1 MTHLTQKVLFL
12 DLEACTACR
21 ACMVACSV
29 AKEKVFSLNK
39 VRIWVPKRESIGLG
53 VPIICE
59 QCDPA
64 PCMVVCPMKA
74 ISRHSKTGA
83 PVVDREKC
91 IACKECVWAC
101 PFGAINV
108 QRGVAVKCDLC
119 EGKPACAEVC
129 MPGAIKYLELERPY
143 MQKKWKSLER
153 RVEALSALFSGGS

>member
-1 MTHLTQKVLFL
+1 MAQRALFL
-12 DLEACTACR
+12 DLETCTGCR
-21 ACMVACSV
+21 ACMVACSA
-29 AKEKVFSLNK
+29 AKENLFSMNK
-39 VRIWVPKRESIGLG
+39 SRIWVPKKEGICLG

-74 ISRHSKTGA
+74 ISRHARTGSV
-83 PVVDREKC
+83 VVDRDKC

-108 QRGVAVKCDLC
+108 QGGVAVKCDLC
-119 EGKPACAEVC
+119 DGEPACAEVC
-129 MPGAIKYLELERPY
+129 IPGAIKYLDLERPY

-153 RVEALSALFSGGS
+153 RVDALSALFSGGS

>member
-1 MTHLTQKVLFL
+1 LTQKVLFL
-12 DLEACTACR
+12 DLETCTACR
-21 ACMVACSV
+21 ACMVACSA

-39 VRIWVPKRESIGLG
+39 TRIWVPKKESICLG

-74 ISRHSKTGA
+74 ISRHQKTGA

-108 QRGVAVKCDLC
+108 QKGVAVKCDLC
-119 EGKPACAEVC
+119 DGKPACAEVC
-129 MPGAIKYLELERPY
+129 MPGAIRYLDLERPY

>member
-1 MTHLTQKVLFL
+1 LTQKVLFL
-12 DLEACTACR
+12 DLETCTACR
-21 ACMVACSV
+21 ACMVACSA

-39 VRIWVPKRESIGLG
+39 TRIWVPKKESICLG

-74 ISRHSKTGA
+74 ISRHQKTGA

-108 QRGVAVKCDLC
+108 QKGVAVKCDLC
-119 EGKPACAEVC
+119 DGKPACAEVC
-129 MPGAIKYLELERPY
+129 MPGAIRYLDLERPY

-153 RVEALSALFSGGS
+153 RVEALSALFSRGS